1 MIKAKRSGH
10 ATFETP
16 DLDKT
21 IAYFTGVSGLVRN
34 EGEGSRLP
42 ASKIGPSRWSSAARA
57 SWQCSISPLTANCAA
72 VTSLHCASMT
82 WRNGYAID

>member
-42 ASKIGPSRWSSAARA
+42 GKQDRTISLEQRARA
-57 SWQCSISPLTANCAA
+57 TWQCSISPLTANRAA

>member
-42 ASKIGPSRWSSAARA
+42 GKQDRT
-57 SWQCSISPLTANCAA
+57 ISLEQGRTRDLAMSN
-72 VTSLHCASMT
+72 L
-82 WRNGYAID
+82 AIDSKLRGCDLVALRVDDVAQRLCD

>member
-16 DLDKT
+16 DRDKT

-34 EGEGSRLP
+34 EGEGSPLP
-42 ASKIGPSRWSSAARA
+42 GKQDRT
-57 SWQCSISPLTANCAA
+57 ISLEQRRTRDLAMFN
-72 VTSLHCASMT
+72 L
-82 WRNGYAID
+82 AIDSKSRGCDFVALRVDDVAQRLCD

>member
-42 ASKIGPSRWSSAARA
+42 GKQDRT
-57 SWQCSISPLTANCAA
+57 ISLEQRRTRDLAMFN
-72 VTSLHCASMT
+72 L
-82 WRNGYAID
+82 AIDSKLRGCDFVALRVDDVAQRLCD